1 VKQNLTKESAMKRNP
16 VNKNPHGGD
25 RQDLDRRQFLGGAA
39 AAGVLGASRA
49 LFPSWMPQLVFR
61 SPAAPGGAGQNAP
74 GDVLV
79 CIFLRGGMDG
89 ISAIVPFGEGSRY
102 YALRPTLAVPEP
114 GKANGALDLDGR
126 FGLHPAL
133 APLKELYDDGLFAA
147 VHAAGSPDPSRS
159 HFDAMHFMELG
170 TPGLKTTTTGWIG
183 RHLQS
188 VAWQNNSP
196 FRAIGMGAMVP
207 ESLRGPITPL
217 SIRSIADFHFRGR
230 ENELRRLQES
240 LASLYRIDAPQG
252 ALDGQAKL
260 VFETVETLEKL
271 NIDNYRP
278 AHGAA
283 YAADEFGKGLQQV
296 AQLIKADVGL
306 EVACLDLGGWDTHEQ
321 QGTLDGVFNALLGAL
336 ARGLQAFCTDL
347 AERMQN
353 VTVVVMSEFGR
364 RLAENASGGTDHG
377 HGNAMFLL
385 GGGVNGGQVFSRW
398 PTLAPEALN
407 EGDLAITTDYR
418 DVLAEMVVRRLH
430 NGALDQVFPG
440 YGPAPLDL
448 FKV

>member
-1 VKQNLTKESAMKRNP
+1 MTQKI
-16 VNKNPHGGD
+16 
-25 RQDLDRRQFLGGAA
+25 DRRQFLG
-39 AAGVLGASRA
+39 AAGAVGVVGASRS

-61 SPAAPGGAGQNAP
+61 SPEAATGAAAVGP

-89 ISAIVPFGEGSRY
+89 ISAVVPFGEGSRY

-114 GKANGALDLDGR
+114 GSANGAIDLDGR

-133 APLKELYDDGLFAA
+133 APLKELYDDGRFAA

-170 TPGLKTTTTGWIG
+170 TPGAKTTTTGWIG

-188 VAWQNNSP
+188 VAWQNESP

-260 VFETVETLEKL
+260 VFETVNTLNKL
-271 NIDNYRP
+271 NVGAYQPSN
-278 AHGAA
+278 GAA
-283 YAADEFGKGLQQV
+283 YSGDEFGLGLQQV

-321 QGTLDGVFNALLGAL
+321 QGTLDGVFNALLGGL
-336 ARGLQAFCTDL
+336 ARGLQAFYTDL
-347 AERMQN
+347 AERMGR

-364 RLAENASGGTDHG
+364 RIAENASSGTDHG
-377 HGNAMFLL
+377 HGNVMFLL

-398 PTLAPEALN
+398 PSLAPEALN
-407 EGDLAITTDYR
+407 DGDLAITTDYR
-418 DVLAEMVVRRLH
+418 DVLAEIVTRRLH
-430 NGALDQVFPG
+430 NSALDQVFPN
-440 YGPAPLDL
+440 YSPTALDL
-448 FKV
+448 FRGS